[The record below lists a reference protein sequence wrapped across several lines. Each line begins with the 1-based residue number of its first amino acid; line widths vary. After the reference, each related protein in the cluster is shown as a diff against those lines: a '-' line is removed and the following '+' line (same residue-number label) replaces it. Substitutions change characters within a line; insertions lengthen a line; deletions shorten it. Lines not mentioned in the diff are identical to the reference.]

1 MKFHQVQYP
10 YTGLLSKQVQSYCG
24 KPLFYYE
31 VKLMGDPQQQASRE
45 PGLEIPNHG
54 KNKDFS
60 VGFATDD
67 FAGQK
72 IVGETKESIG
82 LCGDGKIHC
91 LELTATSPQQLV
103 VNLAGDFQLQTGM
116 IIGAG
121 YIFKTHQFFF
131 TMNGRF
137 LKSVE
142 APDKLRQKALFP
154 AISLGSRDNH
164 RLRIN
169 LGQHF
174 FRFGVDAYLQESY
187 YQQIYRD
194 IRAQSDIEYAPYR

>member
-1 MKFHQVQYP
+1 MKLHQVQYP

-45 PGLEIPNHG
+45 EGLEIPNQG

-91 LELTATSPQQLV
+91 LELASTPASQLIA
-103 VNLAGDFQLQTGM
+103 NPAGDFLLRTGM

-121 YIFKTHQFFF
+121 FIFKTQ
-131 TMNGRF
+131 
-137 LKSVE
+137 
-142 APDKLRQKALFP
+142 
-154 AISLGSRDNH
+154 
-164 RLRIN
+164 
-169 LGQHF
+169 
-174 FRFGVDAYLQESY
+174 
-187 YQQIYRD
+187 
-194 IRAQSDIEYAPYR
+194 